1 MIRNEKDV
9 FGVFIQNNKL
19 AKYIGDYI
27 MRDNNYTPEKI
38 INDFLRNFNFIG
50 LENLLETATRTV
62 NFPKYELLKNKE
74 TKEQLLRV
82 LLAGYKKSDIVVQ
95 RANGT
100 LVIKHEKNPESETEQ
115 SSGFEPFGQTYIA
128 KRAFKLEFKL
138 NSNVQVKSV
147 TFEDGILNVLF
158 DIIED
163 QEVEDI
169 EIK

>member
-1 MIRNEKDV
+1 
-9 FGVFIQNNKL
+9 
-19 AKYIGDYI
+19 
-27 MRDNNYTPEKI
+27 MRDNYTPEKL
-38 INDFLRNFNFIG
+38 INDVFRNFIG

-62 NFPKYELLKNKE
+62 TFPKYEILKNKE

-100 LVIKHEKNPESETEQ
+100 LVIKHEKSPEDETENV
-115 SSGFEPFGQTYIA
+115 SGFEPFGQTYIA

-138 NSNVQVKSV
+138 NANVKIKNV

-158 DIIED
+158 NIVED
-163 QEVEDI
+163 QEVENI
-169 EIK
+169 EIN

>member
-1 MIRNEKDV
+1 
-9 FGVFIQNNKL
+9 
-19 AKYIGDYI
+19 
-27 MRDNNYTPEKI
+27 MRDNYTPEKL
-38 INDFLRNFNFIG
+38 INDVLRNFIG

-62 NFPKYELLKNKE
+62 TFPKYEILKNNE

-100 LVIKHEKNPESETEQ
+100 LVIKHEKNPEADPEKDL
-115 SSGFEPFGQTYIA
+115 GFEPVGQTYIA

-138 NSNVQVKSV
+138 NANVKIKKV

-158 DIIED
+158 NIVED

-169 EIK
+169 EIN